1 MEDSLKTTVSKNKT
15 AKVGEKYSYQYVD
28 IAQIH
33 DYLESIDARY
43 YQYIDRIDGDDYV
56 ITVPIIGGVEQA
68 PRRGCRVVDA
78 TLIGVNNPAQQ
89 QGSALTY
96 ARRYSLLMAFGLAT
110 EDDDA
115 ASLTQKKEV
124 TEKEAKEY
132 VFGFGKHKGKKLI
145 DLIEAEDN
153 YIDWLLNNSKDE
165 YLLKCITLLTG
176 IVPLTEKDQ
185 EEILNLTVELN
196 NLVREKNFGYEN
208 IHKHYNVKSTTEM
221 SIEQLRDAV
230 EKLKGMK

>member
-1 MEDSLKTTVSKNKT
+1 MEEVKTTVSKNKT

-33 DYLESIDARY
+33 EYLESIDARY
-43 YQYIDRIDGDDYV
+43 YQYIDRIGSDDYI
-56 ITVPIIGGVEQA
+56 ITVPIIGGEEQT

-78 TLIGVNNPAQQ
+78 TLMGVNNPAQQ

-115 ASLTQKKEV
+115 ASLSVKKEP
-124 TEKEAKEY
+124 TKEDAENY
-132 VFGFGKHKGKKLI
+132 VLTFGKHTGKKLSEV
-145 DLIEAEDN
+145 IENDWYRN
-153 YIDWLLNNSKDE
+153 YLLNGNDE
-165 YLLKCITLLTG
+165 YIKKCIELLTG
-176 IVPLTEKDQ
+176 QKSLTEEEQ

-196 NLVREKNFGYEN
+196 DLVRDKNYSFEK
-208 IHKHYNVKSTTEM
+208 IHKHYKVESTQEM
-221 SIEQLRDAV
+221 TLEQLRDAV
-230 EKLKGMK
+230 AKLKGMK

>member
-1 MEDSLKTTVSKNKT
+1 MEDNSKTTVSKNKT

-33 DYLESIDARY
+33 EYLESIDARY
-43 YQYIDRIDGDDYV
+43 YQYIDRIDGDDYI

-68 PRRGCRVVDA
+68 PRRGCRIVDA

-115 ASLTQKKEV
+115 ASLTRKKTTTQTTKPTPNTTDYKKLLANELQKQGKLE
-124 TEKEAKEY
+124 EFAK
-132 VFGFGKHKGKKLI
+132 KHKLNAKTSQERCK
-145 DLIEAEDN
+145 E
-153 YIDWLLNNSKDE
+153 LL
-165 YLLKCITLLTG
+165 
-176 IVPLTEKDQ
+176 
-185 EEILNLTVELN
+185 
-196 NLVREKNFGYEN
+196 
-208 IHKHYNVKSTTEM
+208 
-221 SIEQLRDAV
+221 EQLKRGNNATSNNR
-230 EKLKGMK
+230 

>member
-1 MEDSLKTTVSKNKT
+1 MEEIKTTVSKNKT

-33 DYLESIDARY
+33 EYLESVDARY
-43 YQYIDRIDGDDYV
+43 YQYIDRIDSDDYI

-78 TLIGVNNPAQQ
+78 TLMGVNNPAQQ

-115 ASLTQKKEV
+115 ASLSVKKEP
-124 TEKEAKEY
+124 TKEDAENY
-132 VFGFGKHKGKKLI
+132 IINFGKHKGKKLSEVI
-145 DLIEAEDN
+145 KDSWYKN
-153 YIDWLLNNSKDE
+153 YLLSGTDE
-165 YLLKCITLLTG
+165 YIKKCIELLTG
-176 IVPLTEKDQ
+176 EKIPTEEEQ
-185 EEILNLTVELN
+185 NEILMLMAEMNS
-196 NLVREKNFGYEN
+196 LVQEKNYDYE
-208 IHKHYNVKSTTEM
+208 KLLAHYKVKSNSQM
-221 SIEQLRDAV
+221 SLEQLRDAV
-230 EKLKGMK
+230 GKLKGMK

>member
-1 MEDSLKTTVSKNKT
+1 MEESLKTTVSKNKT

-33 DYLESIDARY
+33 EYLESIDARY
-43 YQYIDRIDGDDYV
+43 YQYIDRIDSDDYI
-56 ITVPIIGGVEQA
+56 ITVPIIGGVEQT

-78 TLIGVNNPAQQ
+78 TLMGVNNPAQQ

-115 ASLTQKKEV
+115 ASLSVKKEP
-124 TEKEAKEY
+124 TKADAENY
-132 VFGFGKHKGKKLI
+132 VLTFGKHTGKKLSEV
-145 DLIEAEDN
+145 IENDWYRN
-153 YIDWLLNNSKDE
+153 YLLNGNDE
-165 YLLKCITLLTG
+165 YIKKCIELLTG
-176 IVPLTEKDQ
+176 EKPLTKGEQ

-196 NLVREKNFGYEN
+196 DLVRDKNYSYEK
-208 IHKHYNVKSTTEM
+208 IHKHYKVESTQEL
-221 SIEQLRDAV
+221 SLEQLRDAV

>member
-1 MEDSLKTTVSKNKT
+1 MKEENKTTVSKNKT

-33 DYLESIDARY
+33 EYLESIDARY
-43 YQYIDRIDGDDYV
+43 YQYIDRIDNDDY
-56 ITVPIIGGVEQA
+56 IMTVPIIGGVEQP

-115 ASLTQKKEV
+115 ASLSIEKIPTKE
-124 TEKEAKEY
+124 EAENY
-132 VFGFGKHKGKKLI
+132 VLTFGKYKGKKLTEVI
-145 DLIEAEDN
+145 KDN
-153 YIDWLLNNSKDE
+153 WYRNYLLDGNDE
-165 YLLKCITLLTG
+165 YIKKCIELLTG
-176 IVPLTEKDQ
+176 EVIPTADEK
-185 EEILNLTVELN
+185 EEILDLISSMNM
-196 NLVREKNFGYEN
+196 LVTATNSNYEKILE
-208 IHKHYNVKSTTEM
+208 HYKVSSNSEM
-221 SIEQLRDAV
+221 TLEQLRDCIK
-230 EKLKGMK
+230 KLKEKVGE